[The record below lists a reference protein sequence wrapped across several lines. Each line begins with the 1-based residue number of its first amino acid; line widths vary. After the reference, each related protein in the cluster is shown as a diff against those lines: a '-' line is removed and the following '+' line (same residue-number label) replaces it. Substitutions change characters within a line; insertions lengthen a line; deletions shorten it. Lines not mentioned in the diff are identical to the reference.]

1 LPGYASIVRS
11 AACGPEIALFW
22 RLVLCAAAVLW
33 PAASFARDESPK
45 AAGGYDALFLER
57 ADVKVEMERT
67 ADHRGMGS
75 DPADADFS
83 RHKGVHF
90 GFASWE
96 SPRGPGALWQITD
109 IRWVFATPAAAAAYH
124 RETLQKHAEGAAEIA
139 GAPAPAGAADVHVFG
154 GSRTVSGVKVSNY
167 FYIFTVGRVV
177 VKLFVA
183 AAPDPTGF
191 LKPESVVRLA
201 DKVVARIQSAR
212 LD

>member
-1 LPGYASIVRS
+1 MRS
-11 AACGPEIALFW
+11 APRGPAIALFC
-22 RLVLCAAAVLW
+22 RLALCAAAVSR
-33 PAASFARDESPK
+33 PAAAFAGAETPNT
-45 AAGGYDALFLER
+45 AGSYEALFLER
-57 ADVKVEMERT
+57 ADFKVERERKN
-67 ADHRGMGS
+67 DYRGMGR
-75 DPADADFS
+75 DPADAAFS

-96 SPRGPGALWQITD
+96 SPRGPGAFWQITD
-109 IRWVFATPAAAAAYH
+109 IRWVFADPAAAAAYH

-139 GAPAPAGAADVHVFG
+139 GAPALPGAADVHVFG
-154 GSRTVSGVKVSNY
+154 GSRTVRGIQVSNY

-191 LKPESVVRLA
+191 LKPETVVPLA
-201 DKVVARIQSAR
+201 QKVVARIQSAP